1 MTTAAPISTWS
12 PVAVVGAV
20 LAAAAVVCTLFV
32 PGPMSLVFGGLG
44 AVAAISFAAIALAK
58 RSASRKTRTLA
69 VCAIVLGS
77 LVLLTFTAIHLLVM
91 VVPA

>member
-12 PVAVVGAV
+12 PVAVVSSV
-20 LAAAAVVCTLFV
+20 LAAAAVVCTPFV
-32 PGPMSLVFGGLG
+32 PGATSLVFGGLG
-44 AVAAISFAAIALAK
+44 AVAAISFGTIALAK
-58 RSASRKTRTLA
+58 RSARRKTRTLA